1 VGGPCRSPCPAGY
14 RSRQFRWESRDLAY
28 ITAYG
33 RSSLVATLVDVFPT
47 TVYCSGAAVGSQQVS
62 YTCLTCPSGCHSP
75 GVALTNREPGGL
87 FWNPEMNPTAFYVAV
102 DLEIP
107 TQVQAVLWAG
117 LGAIDNA
124 PPSLVLSQS
133 ADAVTWTQV
142 ASVDLTP
149 YVGSSSQTVVALPT
163 PYAAAAR
170 YWKME
175 IVAPASGDQPWVR
188 TLGLCDTS
196 DCAEMP
202 PFRGQYHCKS
212 AYEEMDISDA
222 VDTVQDARLPWPSG
236 TRWNLARTCTRGSCQ
251 TTTSSRLA
259 DDASYVRTRAAPQYG
274 SSRAIN
280 GDIDDYASTCANVSV
295 ACQDY
300 AAEADRKWW
309 RVDLEVTQYIDMVR
323 VWAAYGLH
331 PDAASRTFEV
341 RTGDGALLEDN
352 ALCALG
358 LSGSKTMIDVK
369 CEKMGRYVFVAAPAG
384 YTSSLNLAEVE
395 VFGVIFNLAR
405 ACAGGACPTNLS
417 SVTETGQSV

>member
-14 RSRQFRWESRDLAY
+14 RSRQFRWESREFAY

-175 IVAPASGDQPWVR
+175 IVAPVSGFQPIVR

-202 PFRGQYHCKS
+202 TNKCGFPRTS
-212 AYEEMDISDA
+212 AVDVQRTLHKNACWVRMHVHICLACIHTHVHVQMSACFVHGMGVVSRMQGIRACGRRSCVVCSDA
-222 VDTVQDARLPWPSG
+222 CYQ
-236 TRWNLARTCTRGSCQ
+236 
-251 TTTSSRLA
+251 
-259 DDASYVRTRAAPQYG
+259 
-274 SSRAIN
+274 
-280 GDIDDYASTCANVSV
+280 
-295 ACQDY
+295 
-300 AAEADRKWW
+300 
-309 RVDLEVTQYIDMVR
+309 
-323 VWAAYGLH
+323 
-331 PDAASRTFEV
+331 
-341 RTGDGALLEDN
+341 
-352 ALCALG
+352 
-358 LSGSKTMIDVK
+358 
-369 CEKMGRYVFVAAPAG
+369 
-384 YTSSLNLAEVE
+384 
-395 VFGVIFNLAR
+395 
-405 ACAGGACPTNLS
+405 
-417 SVTETGQSV
+417 